1 MNSMDAH
8 LLQRAAAMERCRAV
22 GTGLLATAV
31 IRIACIIGCLAAA
44 TGDAAEPPELRI
56 DLDRRADAVLRDI
69 HFADPDRGWAVG
81 DLGTIWHTADGG
93 QSWRPQ
99 NSGTS
104 CNLRSVHFSTVE
116 RGLAVGGWYESDTAI
131 ARGVLLR
138 TSDGGETWH
147 AVETDLPAL
156 HSIRRLAAGTW
167 VAIGGWSPVH
177 RGAVF
182 ASEDEGTNWH
192 SIEGDALRQLAA
204 AALSDDGVVAVDDQG
219 VVYSTENLSSGPRA
233 VSTLPDVRVLA
244 AAGPRVAA
252 ALGDRSIALSGDGG
266 RNWMRFRP
274 PGNSTGPAPHSA
286 EAAAVAAAIAAQRP
300 LMPLCISV
308 TEERTWIAGTP
319 GTHIIRID
327 AQGVVSQHPT
337 PVRGPIHAIHF
348 HDRHR
353 GWAVSGFGRIIA
365 TRDGGLS
372 WRLQHGDADRAMLL
386 GVAVDP
392 AELPWP
398 VLASEALELGH
409 RYAVAIGTPSP
420 HRSATSSGGESPAGL
435 AAFDPV
441 VPDPV
446 GQTVEAAVPLGGGEV
461 LRWRQDGDQTES
473 IDAVI
478 ASCAPSVLV
487 LGADLSDAQRD
498 RWLSLAVR
506 SGVPRVFEVTGEQ
519 RSELTVHSSA
529 VLPVA
534 GVITADL
541 WADAL
546 AVLAPDR
553 HVPNRLFLRRRW
565 DQSRSD
571 RVASGICD
579 GLQTRGARRRVP
591 DGRRRNY
598 QVLQA
603 RSGEATLIQRLVD
616 DARSLDDQSIEQN
629 LAMLLK
635 QTPAGNR
642 QRLLRKLIHRTPG
655 PDEGAGG
662 IRLHLAALAAAAH
675 ESTDSG
681 LARRSELRLQ
691 SILASEEWQR
701 LRIASLSAV
710 REPQHRVA
718 DEVAA
723 HRSPFERSDSHV
735 VQATMDGPA
744 PESPN
749 PAEPTLPLL
758 HAPSTAEAAAP
769 AASRGVPRTSP
780 NHTGAPDSHK
790 RDRLRAPD
798 DMLWQMHPAV
808 LLWKASL
815 GRDAMTSWD
824 RGALDRLQETASAG
838 DWQRLSRAPA
848 ERAISA
854 VPIREGGS
862 APRPLLDG
870 RIDDPCWSNF
880 GTTDP
885 ANIDGSPTVCFAY
898 DADFVYVALRGSFG
912 ADEAVPPADRRQ
924 RDADLRDEVRAVL
937 EIDVDRDLLT
947 AYELSVDARGR
958 TRDTC
963 DGFTDWQPL
972 WYVATG
978 HEAGLQTIEA
988 AIRRAD
994 LVALPPVAGD
1004 AWRIR
1009 ARVIKPGQ
1017 RLKQSAI
1024 ADPAQWQTLRFQ

>member
-8 LLQRAAAMERCRAV
+8 FLQRSAAPAAMERRPAI
-22 GTGLLATAV
+22 GTGLLASAV

-44 TGDAAEPPELRI
+44 TGDAAEPPEWRI

-81 DLGTIWHTADGG
+81 DLGTIWHTTDGG

-99 NSGTS
+99 NSGTP

-116 RGLAVGGWYESDTAI
+116 RGLAAGGWYESDTGI
-131 ARGVLLR
+131 GRGVLLR

-156 HSIRRLAAGTW
+156 HSIRRLASGTW

-192 SIEGDALRQLAA
+192 TIEGDALRRITA

-233 VSTLPDVRVLA
+233 VSTLPDVRVLTT
-244 AAGPRVAA
+244 AGPRVAA

-266 RNWMRFRP
+266 RNWTRLQP
-274 PGNSTGPAPHSA
+274 PENSMDPAPRSA
-286 EAAAVAAAIAAQRP
+286 EAAAVTTAIAAQRP
-300 LMPLCISV
+300 IMPLCASV
-308 TEERTWIAGTP
+308 AEECTWIAGTP
-319 GTHIIRID
+319 GTHVLRSD

-386 GVAVDP
+386 GVAIDP

-409 RYAVAIGTPSP
+409 RYAVAIGTPSRD
-420 HRSATSSGGESPAGL
+420 RSATSSGGESPAGL
-435 AAFDPV
+435 ASFDPV
-441 VPDPV
+441 MPDAV
-446 GQTVEAAVPLGGGEV
+446 GQTIEAAVRLGGGEV
-461 LRWRQDGDQTES
+461 LRWRQDGDQAES

-487 LGADLSDAQRD
+487 LGADLSEVQRD
-498 RWLSLAVR
+498 RWLSLAAR

-546 AVLAPDR
+546 AILAPER
-553 HVPNRLFLRRRW
+553 HAPNRLFLRRRW

-571 RVASGICD
+571 RVASGISD
-579 GLQTRGARRRVP
+579 GLQTRGARRRIP

-616 DARSLDDQSIEQN
+616 EARSLDDQSLEQN

-635 QTPAGNR
+635 QTPAENR

-662 IRLHLAALAAAAH
+662 VRLHLAALAAAAQ

-701 LRIASLSAV
+701 LRVASLSAV
-710 REPQHRVA
+710 SEPQHRVA

-723 HRSPFERSDSHV
+723 HRSPFERDDPNV
-735 VQATMDGPA
+735 IQASADGPVATSPTWPNSSPHGTPDADGSASAPLGPLRSVSGNVPNA
-744 PESPN
+744 PE
-749 PAEPTLPLL
+749 
-758 HAPSTAEAAAP
+758 
-769 AASRGVPRTSP
+769 
-780 NHTGAPDSHK
+780 PDEH
-790 RDRLRAPD
+790 DPLRAPD
-798 DMLWQMHPAV
+798 DMQWQMHPAV
-808 LLWKASL
+808 LLWKASR
-815 GRDAMTSWD
+815 GRKSMTSWD
-824 RGALDRLQETASAG
+824 RGALDRLGDTVSAG
-838 DWQRLSRAPA
+838 QWRAIVSPSA
-848 ERAISA
+848 ERSLGAL
-854 VPIREGGS
+854 
-862 APRPLLDG
+862 PLRRGQEPWLDG
-870 RIDDPCWSNF
+870 RLDDPCWAGF
-880 GTTDP
+880 GP
-885 ANIDGSPTVCFAY
+885 ADAGAPAEAVSVRVAY
-898 DADFVYVALRGSFG
+898 DADYLYVALRGSFG
-912 ADEAVPPADRRQ
+912 QQTAPQRAARRQ
-924 RDADLRDEVRAVL
+924 RDEDLSDDVRAVL

-978 HEAGLQTIEA
+978 HEAGLQTVEA

-1009 ARVIKPGQ
+1009 ARIVKPGQ
-1017 RLKQSAI
+1017 RPKQSAI
-1024 ADPAQWQTLRFQ
+1024 ADPAQWQTLRFD